1 MVEINLK
8 KRGVKISN
16 KDTKPVDNDGACIIN
31 NWADDKI
38 NEGKWSNMNMF

>member
-16 KDTKPVDNDGACIIN
+16 KDTKQVDNDGACIIN
-31 NWADDKI
+31 NWADGKI
-38 NEGKWSNMNMF
+38 NEGK